1 MIHVCYHT
9 FLSDNS
15 ACCHLAV
22 SPFFGGAAPINIC
35 LCILVQ
41 LTCTLGLLRSILS
54 ILTWVSVLLLDV
66 FETCC
71 YAWLPLKYISQQHH
85 NINVTNKLYIF
96 MICAS
101 FEDIQKHDTNT
112 DIMSH
117 ILPFLLGFPSFQRES
132 RANWT
137 IPAPWPGGGCETAR
151 ISAQHRSRNC
161 EEMALLGAWVVYGAH
176 VRPLHGWGHGMEMGN
191 PCDILCR
198 QNEETHTHTVQQW
211 KFLIIQR
218 WTHRFQFPIL

>member
-71 YAWLPLKYISQQHH
+71 YAWLPLKHISQQHH

-137 IPAPWPGGGCETAR
+137 IPAPWPGEAVKQHVSRLSTGAETAKKWR
-151 ISAQHRSRNC
+151 CLVRGWFMEPMSDHF
-161 EEMALLGAWVVYGAH
+161 MAGGTVWK
-176 VRPLHGWGHGMEMGN
+176 W
-191 PCDILCR
+191 
-198 QNEETHTHTVQQW
+198 ETHVTSCVG
-211 KFLIIQR
+211 KMRKLILIQYSSGNS
-218 WTHRFQFPIL
+218 W